1 MTTKTALDA
10 PSPRFFAS
18 DILMSRTDT
27 RGVIQ
32 SANKAFQTVSE
43 YDWEELR
50 NAPHKILRHPDMP
63 RGVFWMFWDRLQAGQ
78 PFGAFIKNKSKLGHH
93 YWVYASAAPLDG
105 GYLSIRIKASDE
117 AVAMISPIYADL
129 LARERGENLT
139 PDRSAAELVNHIQS
153 KGYPSYDAF
162 MSAMVADQLTLRDRA
177 RSASTFSV
185 VSDFATVSKLWASV
199 EEHCE
204 TILKA
209 HKTLAKTPTNLRIQ
223 ASRLSTDGIAMGAI
237 ANNFTALAQNITS
250 AMEEFMASSEDVA
263 RTLDQSQF
271 LVCFVQLMDEVIEL
285 FRSDAQ
291 IVEGI
296 ERDEEVA
303 RMVKKSRE
311 AVASTLGRMEQMSVK
326 LGNFAEALQEIRSIL
341 SGLSVTR
348 VMCQIEGTNLP
359 PGFQSGISST
369 AAELDDFQAVAH
381 ENLSLMAKNLRRIRS
396 TVNRSATW
404 MESYHDKRTSSAAAK
419 DMPGQT
425 VAVPGE

>member
-1 MTTKTALDA
+1 
-10 PSPRFFAS
+10 
-18 DILMSRTDT
+18 MSRTDT

-43 YDWEELR
+43 YDWEELH
-50 NAPHKILRHPDMP
+50 NAPHKMIRHPDMP
-63 RGVFWMFWDRLQAGQ
+63 RGVFWMFWDRLQAGH
-78 PFGAFIKNKSKLGHH
+78 PFGAFIKNMSKLGHH

-105 GYLSIRIKASDE
+105 GYLSIRIKPSDE

-129 LARERGENLT
+129 LKRERQENLS
-139 PDRSAAELVNHIQS
+139 PEASAAELAEKLKS
-153 KGYPSYDAF
+153 KGYPNYDAF
-162 MSAMVADQLTLRDRA
+162 MSAMAANQLTLRDRA
-177 RSASTFSV
+177 RSANTFAV
-185 VSDFATVSKLWASV
+185 VSDFASVSKLWMSV
-199 EEHCE
+199 EGHCE

-237 ANNFTALAQNITS
+237 ANNFTSLAQNITS
-250 AMEEFMASSEDVA
+250 AMKEFMASSQDVA

-271 LVCFVQLMDEVIEL
+271 LVCFVQLMDEVVEV
-285 FRSDAQ
+285 FRTDGQ
-291 IVEGI
+291 IVVGI

-303 RMVKKSRE
+303 RMVEKSRD
-311 AVASTLGRMEQMSVK
+311 AVASTLQRMEQMSVK
-326 LGNFAEALQEIRSIL
+326 LSNFAEALQEIRSIL

-359 PGFQSGISST
+359 PRFQSGISST

-381 ENLSLMAKNLRRIRS
+381 ENLSLMAKNLRRVRS

-404 MESYHDKRTSSAAAK
+404 MESYNDKLNR
-419 DMPGQT
+419 P
-425 VAVPGE
+425 VAPKCTQSQIATVPGE